1 MHENIKPAILIVDD
15 NEDILEYLTRF
26 LSTHYTIITAH
37 DGKEALSKIS
47 DDRIQLV
54 VSDVMMPEMD
64 GFELCKF
71 IKTSPAYSY
80 LPVVLLTA
88 KNTLQAKIEGL
99 EIGADVYIEKPFSPE
114 FLYMQINSLLV
125 NRSKISNYYAKNPLA
140 HIKTLATTKPD
151 EQLLEQLNTVVLDH
165 IEDSDMD
172 VEHLA
177 KYLNMSRPTLYRRLK
192 EITDMTPNDLI
203 NLVRLQ
209 KAAILLNEG
218 NLSIQEISDMVGYNS
233 VAQFGRNFQK
243 KFSMLPSE
251 FGKKKGQ

>member
-1 MHENIKPAILIVDD
+1 MMQENIKPAILIVDD
-15 NEDILEYLTRF
+15 NEDILEYLSRF
-26 LSTHYTIITAH
+26 LGAHYTIITAH
-37 DGKEALSKIS
+37 DGKEALTKIA

-64 GFELCKF
+64 GFELCKY
-71 IKTSPAYSY
+71 IKTHQAYSY

-125 NRSKISNYYAKNPLA
+125 NRSKISNYYANNPLA
-140 HIKTLATTKPD
+140 HIKTLANSKPD
-151 EQLLEQLNTVVLDH
+151 EQLLEQLNLVVLDH
-165 IEDSDMD
+165 IEDTELD

-177 KYLNMSRPTLYRRLK
+177 RYLNMSRPTLYRRLK

-203 NLVRLQ
+203 NIVRLQ

-218 NLSIQEISDMVGYNS
+218 HASIQEISDMVGYNS
-233 VAQFGRNFQK
+233 VSHFARNFQK
-243 KFSMLPSE
+243 RFGKLPSE
-251 FGKKKGQ
+251 FSKKKG

>member
-1 MHENIKPAILIVDD
+1 MQESVRPTILIVDD
-15 NEDILEYLTRF
+15 NEDILEYLSRF
-26 LSTHYTIITAH
+26 LGAYYTIITAY
-37 DGKEALSKIS
+37 DGKEALSKLV
-47 DDRIQLV
+47 DDRIKLV
-54 VSDVMMPEMD
+54 VSDIMMPEMD

-71 IKTSPAYSY
+71 IKTNPAYSY

-88 KNTLQAKIEGL
+88 KNNLQAKIEGL

-114 FLYMQINSLLV
+114 FLYMQINSLLI
-125 NRSKISNYYAKNPLA
+125 NRSKISNYYANNPLA
-140 HIKTLATTKPD
+140 HIKTLATSKPD
-151 EQLLEQLNTVVLDH
+151 EQLLEQLNIVVLDH
-165 IEDSDMD
+165 IEDTEMD

-209 KAAILLNEG
+209 KAAIFLKEG
-218 NLSIQEISDMVGYNS
+218 NYSIYEISDMVGYNS

-243 KFSMLPSE
+243 RFGMLPSE
-251 FGKKKGQ
+251 FGKTKGY